1 MHSYALVYTEHIN
14 IANQIIKTGVFFSL
28 HISYHHIYQTFFCL
42 TFLAY
47 ASLSTEQLRHQLSF
61 IPNQEF
67 IFLHTRRL
75 WFCIFTP
82 LV

>member
-28 HISYHHIYQTFFCL
+28 HISYHHKYQTFFCL

-47 ASLSTEQLRHQLSF
+47 ASLSTAA
-61 IPNQEF
+61 IK
-67 IFLHTRRL
+67 
-75 WFCIFTP
+75 TP
-82 LV
+82 ALFHS